1 MDFKLSKYLK
11 VTAFE
16 FIWPNNKRHHCRM
29 LKKSL
34 TILPLLFLGMA
45 SYTQVSSS
53 DTTKNKD
60 KVEDWVIDSTIDYD
74 LLLQDMESFLDSISS
89 PHSYLLGS
97 LAIGRGYFNYT
108 NKSNVFL

>member
-1 MDFKLSKYLK
+1 
-11 VTAFE
+11 
-16 FIWPNNKRHHCRM
+16 M

-34 TILPLLFLGMA
+34 IILPLFFLGMA

-53 DTTKNKD
+53 DTTRKKE

-74 LLLQDMESFLDSISS
+74 LLLQDMETFLDSISS

-97 LAIGRGYFNYT
+97 FAMGTGYSTIPASQHHCLRQEEILPTYQLLDTIINPD
-108 NKSNVFL
+108 